1 MTKKK
6 IARETA
12 EEESLFTTENREKKA
27 LVTLGGTAVTEGGK
41 LTKSNYFRFL
51 GHDLD
56 DYTNIEMSPTQAK
69 KIHAHLSKLSTGS
82 SAMVPLYCGGE
93 KCPFKDRCPLYKE
106 KIHPL
111 GKQCLIE
118 AQLLKEFTIRYFEE
132 FDVNPQNWTEVGYI
146 NELAEIDIYLY
157 RLKMLVARPENSELV
172 IDQVVGITPNGDVPI
187 VQKQLSPFMEQM
199 EKLNNRKSKIIK
211 LMVGDRQEK
220 YKKEAAL
227 KMKIDEDPSSKQ
239 ASIRAKLESLQ
250 RAMLALEGEELTKG
264 VQHKPGEKPKEE
276 GVLTPEDIIDAVNDE

>member
-6 IARETA
+6 TPREAA
-12 EEESLFTTENREKKA
+12 EEESLFTQENRQKKA
-27 LVTLGGTAVTEGGK
+27 LVSMGGTAVTEGGK

-56 DYTNIEMSPTQAK
+56 DYSHIEMTPDQAK
-69 KIHAHLSKLSTGS
+69 RIHAHLSKLSTGS
-82 SAMVPLYCGGE
+82 TAMVPLYCGGDR
-93 KCPFKDRCPLYKE
+93 CPFKDRCPLYRE

-157 RLKMLVARPENSELV
+157 RLKMLIARPENSELV
-172 IDQVVGITPNGDVPI
+172 IDQVVGITPHGDTPI
-187 VQKQLSPFMEQM
+187 IQKQLSPFMEQM
-199 EKLNNRKSKIIK
+199 DKLNSRKSRIIK

-239 ASIRAKLESLQ
+239 AAIRAKLENLQ
-250 RAMLALEGEELTKG
+250 RAVLALEVEGLEKG
-264 VQHKPGEKPKEE
+264 AQHPGNEKPKEE
-276 GVLTPEDIIDAVNDE
+276 GVLTPEDIINAVDDE